1 MQLKLICI
9 GKAKGPYR
17 ELSREYE
24 KRIDRYARL
33 VVRELSEVK
42 YSGSP
47 TPGEISQILQR
58 EATAIRRE
66 LTGRELVV
74 ALDAHGTSISS
85 VELAEWIHSHA
96 AEGRSQVAFVIGG
109 SLGLDENLKRETDFT
124 LSLSAMTLPHQLA
137 RVVLL
142 EQLYRALTI
151 IRNEPYH
158 K

>member
-1 MQLKLICI
+1 MKSGSI
-9 GKAKGPYR
+9 ATR
-17 ELSREYE
+17 
-24 KRIDRYARL
+24 AL

-109 SLGLDENLKRETDFT
+109 SLGLDKTSNGKPT
-124 LSLSAMTLPHQLA
+124 LRSLF
-137 RVVLL
+137 R
-142 EQLYRALTI
+142 R
-151 IRNEPYH
+151 
-158 K
+158 